1 MLAYAHREARPMTG
15 KTGVGYSSSRAV
27 KIGYARVST
36 ADQSPVM
43 QQDALHA
50 AGCAAVFT
58 DDGVSAA
65 RKNRLGLTRALRRLG
80 PGDVFVVWKIDRAF
94 RSASDALR
102 VLGDL
107 IERGVDFVSLT
118 ENIDTSQPVGRMLY
132 GLLAIFAEFE
142 REQMRART
150 LAGLDAARRRGSRI
164 GRPPKLS
171 TDQIA
176 EARRLYRSGTATY
189 DAIGRSLGVSGIT
202 VSRAVNR
209 APQTDNERKEGRL

>member
-1 MLAYAHREARPMTG
+1 MYVAPENPPMIAHLSPSCRKAGPI
-15 KTGVGYSSSRAV
+15 

-36 ADQSPVM
+36 VDQNPAM
-43 QQDALHA
+43 QHDALCA
-50 AGCAAVFT
+50 AGCSTVFT
-58 DDGVSAA
+58 DDGVSAV
-65 RKNRLGLTRALRRLG
+65 RKNRPGLTLALRRLK

-94 RSASDALR
+94 RSANDALR

-118 ENIDTSQPVGRMLY
+118 ENIDTSQPIGRMLY

-176 EARRLYRSGTATY
+176 EARRLYRSGNVTY
-189 DAIGRSLGVSGIT
+189 EAIGKSLGVSGIT

-209 APQTDNERKEGRL
+209 APQTDNEGKEGRL